1 MQSPVEIAFHNTAPS
16 EALEDLI
23 RDRAE
28 KMERY
33 FNRITSCHVVVEVPH
48 RSQGGAKAFHVRI
61 EARVPGTEIVVS
73 RDPGKSDK
81 HDPYQAVSDAFDAMD
96 RRLEHFSQR
105 VRGDIKQHDGP
116 PTGRVR
122 QLFTDYGFIATSDG
136 RDIWFHRASVAED
149 GFDGLAEGQAVELSV
164 VEEGE
169 NGMGPQ
175 ASFVRPVGPMKLDGD
190 PAA

>member
-1 MQSPVEIAFHNTAPS
+1 MDSPVEIAFHNTSSSP
-16 EALEDLI
+16 ALEELI

-28 KMERY
+28 KMQR
-33 FNRITSCHVVVEVPH
+33 FFGHVTSCHVVVEVPH

-61 EARVPGTEIVVS
+61 ETRVPGTEIVVS
-73 RDPGKSDK
+73 RDPGKSDH
-81 HDPYQAVSDAFDAMD
+81 HDPYQAVMDAFDAMD

-105 VRGDIKQHDGP
+105 VRGEIKHHDGP

-122 QLFTDYGFIATSDG
+122 QLFTDYGFIATTDG
-136 RDIWFHRASVAED
+136 RDIWFHRAAVAED
-149 GFDGLAEGQAVELSV
+149 GFDALNEGQAVELSV

-175 ASFVRPVGPMKLDGD
+175 ASFVRPVGPMKLNGE
-190 PAA
+190 PAV